1 MGKAD
6 DMRRQRELRYE
17 QDQREDAARRKL
29 ATAAAAPVAKPAAEK
44 IAPAPAAAEPEEPDD
59 DVEASE
65 ASEATDGDESSA
77 TPRTKLG
84 RAPRKPAGGAAS
96 EEQGICSVCKKQRQL
111 QNGLIANHQKGLGK
125 ACAGSRKPPA

>member
-29 ATAAAAPVAKPAAEK
+29 AAAAPVAKPAAEK

-65 ASEATDGDESSA
+65 ATEGDESST